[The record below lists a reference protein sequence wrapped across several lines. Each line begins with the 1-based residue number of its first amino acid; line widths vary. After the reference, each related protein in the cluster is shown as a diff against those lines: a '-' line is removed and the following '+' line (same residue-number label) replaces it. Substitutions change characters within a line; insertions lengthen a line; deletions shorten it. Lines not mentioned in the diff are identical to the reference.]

1 MSEAGRRIWNGNWEA
16 RWDASSDV
24 QTLTAMADDIR
35 FALRLSP
42 LTPPV
47 IQGENGVSVKGAG
60 VGQASHYVSFP
71 RLAVEGKLNGASVT
85 GTAWMDH
92 EWFSHQLAPDQR
104 GWDWFSVQ
112 LDNGTELMLFQLR
125 RMDGTIDPYS
135 SGTYIAKDG
144 RSTHLKRARLS
155 ARAASLVDQSED
167 RRQISDALADPRPV
181 ARHRAGVRRRGRRA
195 GAGGRG
201 RNRPQLLGR
210 RGCIHRHSH
219 RRGLSGDDRLRQAD
233 ALIIVRMSISEG
245 KLRRMKALSNQ
256 RGIIAA
262 AAMDQRGSL
271 QKSLAV
277 ARGVDMKEITPEMMS
292 EFKVVVTQV
301 LTPHAS
307 AILLDPEFGLDAARA
322 RSKNAGLLLA
332 YELSGYD
339 NTQPGRLPD
348 LLPHVSVKRIVDWGA
363 DAVKILIYYTPSTTP
378 RVNDIKHAFIERIG
392 AECETYQI
400 PFFLE
405 FVGYDPK
412 GGDEK
417 GLEFAKIKPEIVK
430 RSMEEFSKPQ
440 YNVDVLKVEVPINA
454 EYVEGSS
461 VYKGQK
467 AYSRDEALKHFR
479 EAAAIATKPFIYLS
493 AGVSNAQFTESL
505 NMATEAGTDYSGV
518 LCGRATWKEGIP
530 VYAKQGA
537 KALED
542 WLQREGVKNINAVN
556 EAIKSATPWYAKMGV
571 PANA

>member
-1 MSEAGRRIWNGNWEA
+1 MS
-16 RWDASSDV
+16 
-24 QTLTAMADDIR
+24 L
-35 FALRLSP
+35 
-42 LTPPV
+42 
-47 IQGENGVSVKGAG
+47 
-60 VGQASHYVSFP
+60 
-71 RLAVEGKLNGASVT
+71 
-85 GTAWMDH
+85 
-92 EWFSHQLAPDQR
+92 
-104 GWDWFSVQ
+104 
-112 LDNGTELMLFQLR
+112 
-125 RMDGTIDPYS
+125 
-135 SGTYIAKDG
+135 
-144 RSTHLKRARLS
+144 
-155 ARAASLVDQSED
+155 
-167 RRQISDALADPRPV
+167 
-181 ARHRAGVRRRGRRA
+181 
-195 GAGGRG
+195 
-201 RNRPQLLGR
+201 
-210 RGCIHRHSH
+210 
-219 RRGLSGDDRLRQAD
+219 
-233 ALIIVRMSISEG
+233 SEG
-245 KLRRMKALSNQ
+245 KLRRMKALSND

-277 ARGVDMKEITPEMMS
+277 ARGVDIKQITTEMMS
-292 EFKVVVTQV
+292 EFKVVVSKV

-339 NTQPGRLPD
+339 NTRPGRLPD

-363 DAVKILIYYTPSTTP
+363 DAVKILIYYSPFDEAP
-378 RVNDIKHAFIERIG
+378 VNDIKHAFIERIG
-392 AECETYQI
+392 AECETYEI

-417 GLEFAKIKPEIVK
+417 AVDYAKQKPEIVK

-440 YNVDVLKVEVPINA
+440 YRVDVLKVEVPINA

-467 AYSRDEALKHFR
+467 AYTRDEALKQFR
-479 EAAAIATKPFIYLS
+479 EAAAIANKPFIYLS

-505 NMATEAGTDYSGV
+505 RMATEAGTAYSGV

-537 KALED
+537 KGLED
-542 WLQREGVKNINAVN
+542 WLQREGVRNINAVN
-556 EAIKSATPWYAKMGV
+556 EAIQSATPWWEKLGV
-571 PANA
+571 AAPA